1 MSIKITPTAGLLPQ
15 TGVMF
20 TIKNGFGFH
29 TLEIM
34 GMGWGFSRINV
45 RVKEKLMS
53 ESNAFL
59 NDNYARYF
67 ANLRG

>member
-34 GMGWGFSRINV
+34 GGSSRINV
-45 RVKEKLMS
+45 MVKEKLMS
-53 ESNAFL
+53 ESNAF
-59 NDNYARYF
+59 
-67 ANLRG
+67 